1 MTPAPDQLQAA
12 GRATAGAA
20 TSTVAEARDDRAA
33 PAHRPRGAVV
43 SLLFAALST
52 PEVIAAALLAVG
64 FTLSAVLLP
73 RFLDA
78 DYLLDR
84 STIDME
90 AGLLAIAMTF
100 VIGAGHI
107 DLSVASIL
115 ALTAALVATLNASLG
130 VPLLPLAVAAPFIG
144 GVLGAVNGLVVT
156 RLGLPSLIV
165 TLATMAG
172 YRGLTQV
179 LIGDRSVPA
188 PEWFTGFDQ
197 MLVAGWVPMP
207 VVVFLVT
214 AAVLAAV
221 LHKTLF
227 GRYVLAIGTNPE
239 AALYSGVPV
248 ARATLAIF
256 VLSGMAAGAA
266 AMMTFSRLK
275 VARWDAARGM
285 ELDVITAV
293 VLGGASIFGGRA
305 TVVGSAVALVLI
317 FVLHTAMGLRNISL
331 QIQNGAV
338 GALLIV
344 AVLLSSASSRLQGR
358 RPG

>member
-1 MTPAPDQLQAA
+1 MDRTSGHTELKASAAVTTGPAR
-12 GRATAGAA
+12 GGALL
-20 TSTVAEARDDRAA
+20 A
-33 PAHRPRGAVV
+33 P
-43 SLLFAALST
+43 FAT
-52 PEVIAAALLAVG
+52 PEVIAALLLAVG
-64 FTLSAVLLP
+64 FTLAAALLP

-107 DLSVASIL
+107 DLSVASML
-115 ALTAALVATLNASLG
+115 ALTSAIVATLG
-130 VPLLPLAVAAPFIG
+130 TTMDVPLLPLVCLAPVIG
-144 GVLGAVNGLVVT
+144 GVLGAVNGLIVT
-156 RLGLPSLIV
+156 RLGLPSLVV

-172 YRGLTQV
+172 YRGLAQV

-188 PEWFTGFDQ
+188 PDWFTGFDQ
-197 MLVAGWVPMP
+197 LLVAGWVPMP
-207 VVVFLVT
+207 VVVFLV
-214 AAVLAAV
+214 AAVVLSLV

-227 GRYVLAIGTNPE
+227 GRSVLAIGTNPE

-248 ARATLAIF
+248 GRATCGIF
-256 VLSGMAAGAA
+256 ILSGAAAGAA

-275 VARWDAARGM
+275 VARWDAAAGM

-305 TVVGSAVALVLI
+305 TVIGSAIALVLI
-317 FVLHTAMGLRNISL
+317 FVLHTAMGLKNISL

-338 GALLIV
+338 GGLLIV
-344 AVLLSSASSRLQGR
+344 AVLLSSGIGRLQGR
-358 RPG
+358 RAD

>member
-1 MTPAPDQLQAA
+1 MCEVTTQVQTPSGGAHVSTERRPAFASVVAA
-12 GRATAGAA
+12 
-20 TSTVAEARDDRAA
+20 
-33 PAHRPRGAVV
+33 
-43 SLLFAALST
+43 
-52 PEVIAAALLAVG
+52 PEVIAALLLAAG

-90 AGLLAIAMTF
+90 AGLIAIAMTF

-115 ALTAALVATLNASLG
+115 ALTCAIVAKLHAVAG
-130 VPLLPLAVAAPFIG
+130 VPLLPLVIAAPFIG
-144 GVLGAVNGLVVT
+144 GLLGAVNGLIVT
-156 RLGLPSLIV
+156 RIGLPSLIV

-179 LIGDRSVPA
+179 LIGDDSIRA
-188 PEWFTGFDQ
+188 PEAFSGFDQ
-197 MLVAGWVPMP
+197 VWVAGWVPMP
-207 VVVFLVT
+207 VVVFLF
-214 AAVLAAV
+214 AAVVLSLV
-221 LHKTLF
+221 LHKTTF
-227 GRYVLAIGTNPE
+227 GRNVLAIGTNPE
-239 AALYSGVPV
+239 AALYAGVPV
-248 ARATLAIF
+248 GRATLGIF
-256 VLSGMAAGAA
+256 VLSGVTSGAA
-266 AMMTFSRLK
+266 AMMMFSRLK
-275 VARWDAARGM
+275 VARWDHAAGM

-305 TVVGSAVALVLI
+305 TVIGSAIALVLI

-338 GALLIV
+338 GGLLIV
-344 AVLLSSASSRLQGR
+344 AVLLSSGLAGLQGTR
-358 RPG
+358 KRT

>member
-1 MTPAPDQLQAA
+1 MMTDSNAEQLRPIGDGTTTAPLV
-12 GRATAGAA
+12 GVS
-20 TSTVAEARDDRAA
+20 TSFRI
-33 PAHRPRGAVV
+33 P
-43 SLLFAALST
+43 FAA
-52 PEVIAAALLAVG
+52 PEVIAALLLAVT
-64 FTLSAVLLP
+64 FIASAVLLP

-107 DLSVASIL
+107 DLSCASIL
-115 ALTAALVATLNASLG
+115 ALTAAIVSKLHASLG
-130 VPLLPLAVAAPFIG
+130 VPLLPLTALAPVIGALLGLFNGVVVA
-144 GVLGAVNGLVVT
+144 

-172 YRGLTQV
+172 FRGITQV
-179 LIGDRSVPA
+179 LIGDESVRA

-197 MLVAGWVPMP
+197 TVLAGVIPLP
-207 VVVFLVT
+207 VVVFLG
-214 AAVLAAV
+214 AALGMGLV

-227 GRYVLAIGTNPE
+227 GRYVLAIGTN
-239 AALYSGVPV
+239 ADASLYSGVPV
-248 ARATLAIF
+248 GRVTVGIF
-256 VLSGMAAGAA
+256 ALSGAFAGAA
-266 AMMTFSRLK
+266 AMMMFSRLK
-275 VARWDAARGM
+275 VARWDAGVGM

-305 TVVGSAVALVLI
+305 TVAGSVIAVLLI

-331 QIQNGAV
+331 QIQNGVV
-338 GALLIV
+338 GALLVV
-344 AVLLSSASSRLQGR
+344 AVLMSSIMARVQGR
-358 RPG
+358 RTG

>member
-1 MTPAPDQLQAA
+1 MTTDLAA
-12 GRATAGAA
+12 GQTSRDTSRSAPLLRAL
-20 TSTVAEARDDRAA
+20 
-33 PAHRPRGAVV
+33 AV
-43 SLLFAALST
+43 
-52 PEVIAAALLAVG
+52 PEVIAAVLLAAG
-64 FTLSAVLLP
+64 FTLSSVLLP

-90 AGLLAIAMTF
+90 AGLIAIAMTF

-115 ALTAALVATLNASLG
+115 ALTSAVVAKLHVTMNIPL
-130 VPLLPLAVAAPFIG
+130 VPLVILAPLFGALLGLFNGVIVA
-144 GVLGAVNGLVVT
+144 

-172 YRGLTQV
+172 YRGITQV
-179 LIGDRSVPA
+179 LIGDKSIRA
-188 PEWFTGFDQ
+188 PEWFSGFDQ
-197 MLVAGWVPMP
+197 MIVAGWVPMP
-207 VVVFLVT
+207 VVVFL
-214 AAVLAAV
+214 AAALVLSLV

-227 GRYVLAIGTNPE
+227 GRYVLAIGTNPD

-248 ARATLAIF
+248 ARATCAIF
-256 VLSGMAAGAA
+256 VLSGMAAGAG
-266 AMMTFSRLK
+266 AMMMFSRLK
-275 VARWDAARGM
+275 VARWDAAVGM

-305 TVVGSAVALVLI
+305 TVIGSAIALVLI
-317 FVLHTAMGLRNISL
+317 FVLHTAMGLKNISL

-344 AVLLSSASSRLQGR
+344 AVLLSSGMARLQGR
-358 RPG
+358 QD

>member
-1 MTPAPDQLQAA
+1 MQMLETATHLQ
-12 GRATAGAA
+12 
-20 TSTVAEARDDRAA
+20 EARRS
-33 PAHRPRGAVV
+33 
-43 SLLFAALST
+43 SLSALLSALAT
-52 PEVIAAALLAVG
+52 PEVIAALLLAVG
-64 FTLSAVLLP
+64 FTLSASLLP

-107 DLSVASIL
+107 DLSVASML
-115 ALTAALVATLNASLG
+115 ALTSAIVATLSTTMNL
-130 VPLLPLAVAAPFIG
+130 PLLPLAILAPVIG
-144 GVLGAVNGLVVT
+144 GLLGAVNGLIVT
-156 RLGLPSLIV
+156 RLGLPSLVV

-179 LIGDRSVPA
+179 LIGDRSIRA

-197 MLVAGWVPMP
+197 ILVTGWVPMP
-207 VVVFLVT
+207 VVVFVA
-214 AAVLAAV
+214 AAVVLSLV

-248 ARATLAIF
+248 GRATCGIF
-256 VLSGMAAGAA
+256 VLSGAAAGAA

-275 VARWDAARGM
+275 VARWDAAVGM

-305 TVVGSAVALVLI
+305 TVVGSAIALVLI
-317 FVLHTAMGLRNISL
+317 FVLHTAMGLKNVSL

-338 GALLIV
+338 GGLLIV
-344 AVLLSSASSRLQGR
+344 AVLLSSGIGRLQGR
-358 RPG
+358 RAE